1 MPYYTLQYTGGK
13 VITWK
18 NFTDTS
24 TPLSAANLQKSH
36 TAINDI
42 DQAVNAGFQAI
53 DNAKLD
59 KSVAGSMLTGIDYNS
74 NTGTFVFH
82 HYDTSIPDLTI
93 DTNLEKIVVN
103 FSYNQQ
109 TQKLELTQSDG
120 TEVEVDL
127 SAFVANPDLKNSDE
141 ISWTI
146 NSSGQIEAHINN
158 GSITDEKLEPGFLA
172 DCTEQADNAAAS
184 ADDADYYADL
194 AKSYAN
200 GSSNLPDRPTEN
212 VDNSKYFKE
221 QSENHSKTS
230 EAWAKGTKGGTDVAS
245 TEPQY
250 HNNAKYYAEQA
261 ASDGE
266 AWARG
271 TRNGTA
277 VGSEDETYHN
287 NAKYY
292 AEQADS
298 DGEAWT
304 KGTRN
309 GVAVDSEDETY
320 HNNAKYW
327 AGQAAGSTGAKDM
340 RGATASEAGAHGLAP
355 APAAGDNTKFLRGD
369 GSWGTPTDTTYSAFT
384 GATSQAAGTE
394 GLVTQP
400 TAGDQDKFLTGGG
413 SWTNDTANLITNY
426 TTQDDSETT
435 DIITPSGGETAISTL
450 ESGANHARLFNKISR
465 CFLNVRKLIN
475 TVKRQWNVIGQT
487 WATGE
492 AVQVNWHRL
501 YNGKWYRCILAHTTS
516 SSILP
521 TNTTYWKEVT
531 IDSEISFL
539 RKTLDNTKIIR
550 VALEIRT
557 NGDGRANITNVPL
570 TKIINITSGGYI
582 ISGYRQNTNYPND
595 TVVFVKDVS
604 NNSYVTNTTLSIYVF
619 VYSGN

>member
-59 KSVAGSMLTGIDYNS
+59 KSVAGGMITEIDYNS

-93 DTNLEKIVVN
+93 NTNLEKIVVN

-109 TQKLELTQSDG
+109 TQKLELIQSDG
-120 TEVEVDL
+120 TEVDVDL

-158 GSITDEKLEPGFLA
+158 GSITDEKLESGFLA

-245 TEPQY
+245 TDPQY

-292 AEQADS
+292 SDKAGEDSEAWARGTRQGVAVPSTDTTYHNNAKYYAEQADS
-298 DGEAWT
+298 DGEAWA

-309 GVAVDSEDETY
+309 GVAVPSTDEAY

-327 AGQAAGSTGAKDM
+327 AEQAAGSSGAVDM
-340 RGATASEAGAHGLAP
+340 TGATATTAGSHGLAP
-355 APAAGDNTKFLRGD
+355 GADAGEQGALLQGNAK
-369 GSWGTPTDTTYSAFT
+369 WNKTPMGLHVVNGQLYCKYRVVT
-384 GATSQAAGTE
+384 GA
-394 GLVTQP
+394 
-400 TAGDQDKFLTGGG
+400 
-413 SWTNDTANLITNY
+413 
-426 TTQDDSETT
+426 
-435 DIITPSGGETAISTL
+435 
-450 ESGANHARLFNKISR
+450 
-465 CFLNVRKLIN
+465 
-475 TVKRQWNVIGQT
+475 
-487 WATGE
+487 
-492 AVQVNWHRL
+492 
-501 YNGKWYRCILAHTTS
+501 
-516 SSILP
+516 
-521 TNTTYWKEVT
+521 
-531 IDSEISFL
+531 
-539 RKTLDNTKIIR
+539 
-550 VALEIRT
+550 
-557 NGDGRANITNVPL
+557 
-570 TKIINITSGGYI
+570 
-582 ISGYRQNTNYPND
+582 
-595 TVVFVKDVS
+595 
-604 NNSYVTNTTLSIYVF
+604 
-619 VYSGN
+619 